1 MFTVIIH
8 MHICT
13 GKSQRTSDLETLNNN
28 PEETITSMT
37 KMFSIISCLI
47 YDSVQIYVFTL
58 IRRLLENI

>member
-37 KMFSIISCLI
+37 EMFSFISCLI